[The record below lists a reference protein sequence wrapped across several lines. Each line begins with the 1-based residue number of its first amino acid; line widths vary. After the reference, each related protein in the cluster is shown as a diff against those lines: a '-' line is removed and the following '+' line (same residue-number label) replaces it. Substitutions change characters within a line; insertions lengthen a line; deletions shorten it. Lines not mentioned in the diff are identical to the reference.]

1 MKILE
6 LNNTVTEIS
15 LKALNTWM
23 AMTEESQWTWKWINR
38 NHLIWWTENRNIGE
52 NNMDRGS
59 GAYGMIPKGLTLF
72 HWSSQKRKIGAEN
85 MFEEI
90 ILENFPN
97 LVTEISL

>member
-1 MKILE
+1 
-6 LNNTVTEIS
+6 
-15 LKALNTWM
+15 
-23 AMTEESQWTWKWINR
+23 
-38 NHLIWWTENRNIGE
+38 
-52 NNMDRGS
+52 MDRGS

-72 HWSSQKRKIGAEN
+72 HWSPKKRKIGAEN